1 MPHRHHRAPSDSDP
15 STDPDSPLSSDDDDL
30 TPSESSTDRHS
41 RHSGSRKKER
51 RRPPSSEEDSED
63 SESSEGS
70 SEDEKSRRRRHHAAG
85 GGHHRGRRS
94 DSDEESLLEDHHPHR
109 RQKQHRAAAAPPPSS
124 NNLIIG
130 VIIAFTLI
138 TLAAGTW
145 WFLHRGSTSS
155 SSTGSNSA
163 ESGGGS
169 SGGST
174 SGGGSGSGP
183 GSSGG
188 SSAAGSAAAG
198 GGGSAAGSSTKS
210 VSSGSAG
217 VGSSATG
224 TASGAASSS
233 TGSAG
238 GGGGGSGQIA
248 GFWENWVG
256 QSISDTKFDKY
267 DIVYWFTAVP
277 GTAEEKG
284 ALTMGEST
292 EGQAKEWVT
301 AAKAAGAKAMMTVGG
316 WSGSSTFTK
325 LLATDTSRA
334 DFVETLSTALDDY
347 GFDGVDIDWEYPG
360 KAGDTNDF
368 DTANDLNN
376 LLTFLQALRAKIG
389 DKYIAADTSAGVWI
403 GADGNPSSDLSE
415 FGEVLDW
422 ILIMTYDS
430 ITYSSKTT
438 GPNFAYDASC
448 APSTGSFAIPTTVDA
463 WINAKFPAN
472 KILLGLASYG
482 YAWKVADFKD
492 GGGVDGATSS
502 IYQTA
507 SENLDAASGSVG
519 WDKIQGNAST
529 MDYTFD
535 KCTSTPFLYSK
546 DTQLFIAYD
555 DADSFAVKGGYAAT
569 AGLMGCGIYAGPTQD
584 KEGVLADAARK
595 VC

>member
-169 SGGST
+169 S
-174 SGGGSGSGP
+174 
-183 GSSGG
+183 
-188 SSAAGSAAAG
+188 
-198 GGGSAAGSSTKS
+198 
-210 VSSGSAG
+210 
-217 VGSSATG
+217 
-224 TASGAASSS
+224 ASGAASSS

-360 KAGDTNDF
+360 KAGDTNDC
-368 DTANDLNN
+368 T
-376 LLTFLQALRAKIG
+376 LLSLPARRVPLTRPRIRTLRAKIG